1 MIMYMICILI
11 MIIYMYGI
19 VRVIIYVSYIYIYT
33 HIAGKWYAS
42 THMSP
47 MIYIYIYDYIAVS
60 TGDLQVACISCL
72 LHIYS
77 YYPTKSVCLTIVDI
91 HVAWIK
97 QYI

>member
-1 MIMYMICILI
+1 
-11 MIIYMYGI
+11 
-19 VRVIIYVSYIYIYT
+19 
-33 HIAGKWYAS
+33 
-42 THMSP
+42 MSP

-97 QYI
+97 QYIYT